1 MIDFL
6 SSIPL
11 IGSPLVSILPF
22 LVIITIVVFVHEY
35 GHYIVGRWCG
45 IHAEIFSVGMGPKLF
60 SRKDKRGTVWQIA
73 AIPLGGYVKFL
84 GDSNA
89 SSFPEN
95 RKNSSIDNEQSF
107 FNNASLIS
115 KTLTVLAGPIANFI
129 LSILIFSILIFWNGK
144 QSNEPII
151 GNINQ
156 ELTKVYNIQKGDFIK
171 SINGKEINFFSDIYS
186 FIHDDNENELTE
198 YVLERNNHIVK
209 TYGPFPTMPIIGSV
223 MPVSPASSAGLK
235 SGDIIVSYNDELI
248 GSFKQLQKLITNSE
262 TTKQKNINVLRKG
275 KLITLQ
281 ISPQLREFQN
291 SSGEIEKKISIGVS
305 SALAFTPMK
314 ENINLYE
321 ALFFG
326 FERTYLV
333 ISQSISQLSKI
344 IIGEVGIKNL
354 QGPIGIAHVSS
365 DIAKSDIS
373 FFIPLIAIISTS
385 IGFLNLLPIP
395 ILDGGHLLMFA
406 YEGLTKKKPNQK
418 IMNFLAV
425 IAISLLLTLMILVSI
440 NDISRIFLFL
450 NYN

>member
-45 IHAEIFSVGMGPKLF
+45 IHAEVFSVGMGPKLF

-95 RKNSSIDNEQSF
+95 IKNSSNDNEQSF

-129 LSILIFSILIFWNGK
+129 LSILIFSILILWNGK

-171 SINGKEINFFSDIYS
+171 SINGKEINLFSDIYS

-198 YVLERNNHIVK
+198 YVLERNNQIIK

-248 GSFKQLQKLITNSE
+248 GSFKQLQKLIINSE
-262 TTKQKNINVLRKG
+262 TTKQKNITVLRKG

-291 SSGEIEKKISIGVS
+291 SSGEIDKKISIGVS

-326 FERTYLV
+326 FERTFLV

-406 YEGLTKKKPNQK
+406 YEGITRRKPNQK
-418 IMNFLAV
+418 IINYSAIL
-425 IAISLLLTLMILVSI
+425 AISALLTLMLFVSI
-440 NDISRIFLFL
+440 NDISRLILFWQ
-450 NYN
+450 

>member
-6 SSIPL
+6 GSIPL

-45 IHAEIFSVGMGPKLF
+45 IHAEVFSVGMGPKLF

-84 GDSNA
+84 GDTNA
-89 SSFPEN
+89 SSLPKST
-95 RKNSSIDNEQSF
+95 KNNSINNEQNF
-107 FNNASLIS
+107 FNNASLVS

-129 LSILIFSILIFWNGK
+129 LSILIFSVLILWNGK

-156 ELTKVYNIQKGDFIK
+156 ELSKVYNIQKDDLIK
-171 SINGKEINFFSDIYS
+171 SINGKEINLFSDIYS
-186 FIHDDNENELTE
+186 FIHNNNENELTE
-198 YVLERNNHIVK
+198 YVLERNNNIIK

-248 GSFKQLQKLITNSE
+248 GSFKQLQKIIINSE
-262 TTKQKNINVLRKG
+262 IKKQNITVLRKG

-291 SSGEIEKKISIGVS
+291 PSGEIDRKVSIGVS
-305 SALAFTPMK
+305 SALAFTPVK

-333 ISQSISQLSKI
+333 ITQSISQLSKI
-344 IIGEVGIKNL
+344 IIGDIGIKNL

-406 YEGLTKKKPNQK
+406 YEGVTKRKPNQK
-418 IMNFLAV
+418 IINYSAV
-425 IAISLLLTLMILVSI
+425 LAISALLTLMLFVSI
-440 NDISRIFLFL
+440 NDISRLILFWQ
-450 NYN
+450 

>member
-6 SSIPL
+6 GSIPL

-45 IHAEIFSVGMGPKLF
+45 IHAEVFSVGMGPKLF

-84 GDSNA
+84 GDTNA
-89 SSFPEN
+89 SSLPKST
-95 RKNSSIDNEQSF
+95 KNNSINNEQNF
-107 FNNASLIS
+107 FNNASLVS

-129 LSILIFSILIFWNGK
+129 LSILIFSVLILWNGK

-156 ELTKVYNIQKGDFIK
+156 ELSKVYNIQKDDLIK
-171 SINGKEINFFSDIYS
+171 SINGKEINLFSDIYS
-186 FIHDDNENELTE
+186 FIHNNNENELTE
-198 YVLERNNHIVK
+198 YVLERNNNIIK

-248 GSFKQLQKLITNSE
+248 GSFKQLQKIIINSE
-262 TTKQKNINVLRKG
+262 IKKQNITVLRKG

-291 SSGEIEKKISIGVS
+291 PSGEIDRKVSIGVS
-305 SALAFTPMK
+305 AALAFTPVK

-333 ISQSISQLSKI
+333 ITQSISQLSKI
-344 IIGEVGIKNL
+344 IIGDIGIKNL

-406 YEGLTKKKPNQK
+406 YEGVTKRKPNQK
-418 IMNFLAV
+418 IINYSAV
-425 IAISLLLTLMILVSI
+425 LAISALLTLMLFVSI
-440 NDISRIFLFL
+440 NDISRLILFWQ
-450 NYN
+450 

>member
-1 MIDFL
+1 
-6 SSIPL
+6 
-11 IGSPLVSILPF
+11 
-22 LVIITIVVFVHEY
+22 
-35 GHYIVGRWCG
+35 
-45 IHAEIFSVGMGPKLF
+45 
-60 SRKDKRGTVWQIA
+60 
-73 AIPLGGYVKFL
+73 L

-95 RKNSSIDNEQSF
+95 IKNSSNDNEQSF

-129 LSILIFSILIFWNGK
+129 LSILIFSILILWNGK

-151 GNINQ
+151 GSINQ

-171 SINGKEINFFSDIYS
+171 SINGKEINLFSDIYS

-198 YVLERNNHIVK
+198 YVLERNNHIIK
-209 TYGPFPTMPIIGSV
+209 TYGPFPTMPIVGSV

-235 SGDIIVSYNDELI
+235 SGDIIVSYNEELN
-248 GSFKQLQKLITNSE
+248 GSFKQLQKLIINSE
-262 TTKQKNINVLRKG
+262 TTKQKNITVLRKG

-281 ISPQLREFQN
+281 IFPQLREFQN
-291 SSGEIEKKISIGVS
+291 SSGEIDKKISIGVS

-326 FERTYLV
+326 FERTFLV

-406 YEGLTKKKPNQK
+406 YEGITRRKPNQK
-418 IMNFLAV
+418 IINYSAIF
-425 IAISLLLTLMILVSI
+425 AISALLTLMLFVSI
-440 NDISRIFLFL
+440 NDISRLILFWQ
-450 NYN
+450 

>member
-1 MIDFL
+1 
-6 SSIPL
+6 
-11 IGSPLVSILPF
+11 
-22 LVIITIVVFVHEY
+22 
-35 GHYIVGRWCG
+35 
-45 IHAEIFSVGMGPKLF
+45 
-60 SRKDKRGTVWQIA
+60 
-73 AIPLGGYVKFL
+73 
-84 GDSNA
+84 
-89 SSFPEN
+89 
-95 RKNSSIDNEQSF
+95 
-107 FNNASLIS
+107 
-115 KTLTVLAGPIANFI
+115 
-129 LSILIFSILIFWNGK
+129 
-144 QSNEPII
+144 
-151 GNINQ
+151 
-156 ELTKVYNIQKGDFIK
+156 
-171 SINGKEINFFSDIYS
+171 
-186 FIHDDNENELTE
+186 
-198 YVLERNNHIVK
+198 
-209 TYGPFPTMPIIGSV
+209 MPIIGSV

-248 GSFKQLQKLITNSE
+248 GSFKQLQKLIINSE
-262 TTKQKNINVLRKG
+262 TTKQKNITVLRKG

-291 SSGEIEKKISIGVS
+291 SSGEIDKKISIGVS

-326 FERTYLV
+326 FERTFLV

-406 YEGLTKKKPNQK
+406 YEGITRRKPNQK
-418 IMNFLAV
+418 IINYSALL
-425 IAISLLLTLMILVSI
+425 AISALLTLMLFVSI
-440 NDISRIFLFL
+440 NDISRLILFWQ
-450 NYN
+450 